1 MATASSK
8 MKAIT
13 TAAEPKDTVDIIIS
27 EPIRLSV
34 RAANV
39 ATAAAAVK

>member
-1 MATASSK
+1 

-27 EPIRLSV
+27 EPIRLNV
-34 RAANV
+34 KAANV
-39 ATAAAAVK
+39 AAAAVK